1 MGTATKQKQKQIQKA
16 LDALG
21 WSHSQ
26 LASVL
31 YDELNANDDFKE
43 TDKEDIRKLG
53 QNIKK
58 QLQREST
65 PDERLKQYLSILSE
79 HPDYQALKLGTVLP
93 KYVEH
98 ECINSDLT
106 DQLTELSAELDL
118 FNGNEKGS

>member
-31 YDELNANDDFKE
+31 YDELNASDDFKE
-43 TDKEDIRKLG
+43 TDKDYIRKLG

-65 PDERLKQYLSILSE
+65 PDERLKQYLLILSE

-98 ECINSDLT
+98 ECINCDLT
-106 DQLTELSAELDL
+106 DQLTELSAELDQ
-118 FNGNEKGS
+118 FNDNENGR

>member
-1 MGTATKQKQKQIQKA
+1 MGTTTKQTQKQIQRA

-21 WSHSQ
+21 WSHNQ

-31 YDELNANDDFKE
+31 YEELNDNDDFRE
-43 TDKEDIRKLG
+43 TDKDDIRKLG

-65 PDERLKQYLSILSE
+65 PDERLKQYLRILSE

-93 KYVEH
+93 QYVEH

-106 DQLTELSAELDL
+106 VQLTELSAELDQ
-118 FNGNEKGS
+118 FNENEKGR

>member
-43 TDKEDIRKLG
+43 TDKDYIRKLG

-65 PDERLKQYLSILSE
+65 PDERLKQYLLILSE

-118 FNGNEKGS
+118 FNDNENGR

>member
-26 LASVL
+26 FASVL
-31 YDELNANDDFKE
+31 YDELNPNDDFKE
-43 TDKEDIRKLG
+43 TDKDDIRKLG

-65 PDERLKQYLSILSE
+65 PDERLKQYLLILSE
-79 HPDYQALKLGTVLP
+79 HPDYQALKLGTMLP

-98 ECINSDLT
+98 ECINNDLT

-118 FNGNEKGS
+118 FNDN